1 MFETILVKPIYN
13 AFILLTGLM
22 PGSDAGL
29 AIIAVTILMRIV
41 LYPVF
46 TSAIRTQ
53 LGMAAMQPELE
64 SIKEKYANNREQLAR
79 EQMAL
84 FKRYKV
90 NPLSGIASFAVQ
102 LVVMLA
108 LYFAL
113 FREGFPAVD
122 QDLLYSFVH
131 APAVISTTFFGLI
144 DLLTPN
150 HLILSVLVA
159 LSQFAAIKL
168 TLRRTP
174 SQKSLTAE
182 KAQVQRMQ
190 QNLLLYFMPGLMG
203 VFSFFF
209 PGAVGLYFLA
219 SNLLS
224 LGQEWLIKHK
234 FA

>member
-13 AFILLTGLM
+13 VFVFLTGLM
-22 PGSDAGL
+22 PASDAGL

-53 LGMAAMQPELE
+53 IGMQAMQPDLE
-64 SIKEKYANNREQLAR
+64 AIKEKYANNREQMAR

-90 NPLSGIASFAVQ
+90 NPLAGIASFAIQ
-102 LVVMLA
+102 LIVMLA

-113 FREGFPAVD
+113 FREGFPEVD
-122 QDLLYSFVH
+122 QDLLYSFVQ
-131 APAVISTTFFGLI
+131 APAAISTTFFGILN
-144 DLLTPN
+144 LLTP
-150 HLILSVLVA
+150 HHIILSALVA
-159 LSQFAAIKL
+159 FSQYIAIKL

-174 SQKSLTAE
+174 PSKNLSAE

-219 SNLLS
+219 GNILS
-224 LGQEWLIKHK
+224 IGQEWLIKHK